1 MELPSP
7 YKELPD
13 LGHEIRTHLE
23 AAGLWPLAVGCL
35 DIESSRDKQWEK
47 YYHGPRGVMSPEEKQ
62 AHRDTFRDDAA
73 LHPMAMR
80 IRLVTITDTLGNHAQ
95 VWSDNPDPAENE
107 KEVLV
112 RTFALMGPKVSRI
125 MWVGFNIMKFDWPRL
140 VVRALIHR
148 IPIPEEVRGYRTRWA
163 DMRRVHIN
171 DVMEYLAQGGDTK
184 GLTLHNVSVA
194 LGLPGKTGDFGH
206 DFGEAW
212 DNGGPE
218 ERRKLLLYNLVDDD
232 QCLRVGLYS
241 LAIADYAHKYKQD
254 FKMKGLPEIGAE
266 PFVLPKE
273 SITLLSKEGEA
284 FFNAPSPNTRRI
296 PVLVKSDR
304 AVKLD
309 DITIP

>member
-13 LGHEIRTHLE
+13 LGQEIRSHLE
-23 AAGLWPLAVGCL
+23 ACGLWPMALGCL

-47 YYHGPRGVMSPEEKQ
+47 YYQGPRGVSTAEEKE
-62 AHRDTFRDDAA
+62 AHRNAFRDDAA

-80 IRLVTITDTLGNHAQ
+80 IRLVTITDSLGNHAQ
-95 VWSDNPDPAENE
+95 IWSDDPDPVANE
-107 KEVLV
+107 KDVLI
-112 RTFALMGPKVSRI
+112 RTFALMGTNIGRI

-148 IPIPEEVRGYRTRWA
+148 IAIPDEVRGYRTRWA
-163 DMRRVHIN
+163 DMRKVHIN
-171 DVMEYLAQGGDTK
+171 DVMEYMAQGGDTK

-194 LGLPGKTGDFGH
+194 YGLPGKTGDFGH

-218 ERRKLLLYNLVDDD
+218 DRTKLLLYNLVDDD

-241 LAIADYAHKYKQD
+241 MAIADYARKYRDD
-254 FKMKGLPEIGAE
+254 FKMKNIPDIGSSPFILPRDAISL
-266 PFVLPKE
+266 F
-273 SITLLSKEGEA
+273 SKEGEA
-284 FFNAPSPNTRRI
+284 HFNGPAKNTPRV
-296 PVLVKSDR
+296 PVLTKADR
-304 AVKLD
+304 VIKLD
-309 DITIP
+309 DHTI